1 MGMIRKT
8 LSVTTLGLVSFR
20 STKEQLQ
27 RAERACFGAERA
39 LEREHAARVSAESRV
54 TAAERRL
61 ERAAD
66 AAERAAQRLGQA
78 KAKRNHRRASRVQH
92 LLDNAE
98 PAGRR
103 ARAVAKQSARDARH
117 NAKRTLR
124 QANKVARSTKDA
136 VSPPL
141 ERAVA
146 RAADA
151 IDHMSS

>member
-8 LSVTTLGLVSFR
+8 LSVSTLGLVSFR

-27 RAERACFGAERA
+27 RAERARLGAERA
-39 LEREHAARVSAESRV
+39 LERERAGRLAAETRIS
-54 TAAERRL
+54 AAERRL
-61 ERAAD
+61 ERASD
-66 AAERAAQRLGQA
+66 AAHHAALRLARA
-78 KAKRNHRRASRVQH
+78 KAKRNADRTERVQH
-92 LLDNAE
+92 LLENVE

-103 ARAVAKQSARDARH
+103 ARAVAKQSARDARR

-124 QANKVARSTKDA
+124 QAHDVAVSTKEA

-151 IDHMSS
+151 IDQLSS